1 MFLSGDFSLTSSYSD
16 LTLENFGKAAER
28 AWLRL
33 RLEFPE
39 LILGP
44 SSEQGED
51 GSLLLELSIPASD
64 EEARKWAERSLF
76 LCASRNG
83 KSAGE
88 EMRQAVI
95 KDPVCVRLNAR
106 VDQESKVTGAEFA
119 FRVDHMT
126 ADGVGT
132 YILAAGFFR
141 FLARAIGRKEETLDW
156 EAVKGKL
163 PTPWVGMMNTEQ
175 MTEGKE
181 FEEGVKNLTQQV
193 MKASVCLFLT
203 NERFPA

>member
-1 MFLSGDFSLTSSYSD
+1 M
-16 LTLENFGKAAER
+16 
-28 AWLRL
+28 
-33 RLEFPE
+33 EFPE

-44 SSEQGED
+44 SGEQGED

-64 EEARKWAERSLF
+64 EEARRWAERSLF
-76 LCASRNG
+76 LNASRSG
-83 KSAGE
+83 KSAEE
-88 EMRQAVI
+88 EMRQAVT
-95 KDPVCVRLNAR
+95 KEPVCVRLNAR

-141 FLARAIGRKEETLDW
+141 FLARAMGRKDETLDW
-156 EAVKGKL
+156 KAVKGKL
-163 PTPWVGMMNTEQ
+163 PTPWVAMMNTEQ

-181 FEEGVKNLTQQV
+181 FEEGVKKLTRQV
-193 MKASVCLFLT
+193 MKASVCLFPT